1 MRTIITIAVVVTALL
16 APVAV
21 WGQNPVL
28 RDLSCQAASANPTD
42 YTCTL
47 AVAPSGY
54 VTGGRY
60 MFKADVANTAAA
72 GKPTVNFSS
81 LGARQV
87 VKVVGGVT
95 TALAANDIRAGQWV
109 LLIYDGSN
117 MQMVSSPGNKTNAP
131 ISTADL
137 TDAAGLMTSSTAV
150 QASQMP
156 AMTGDCTTAAG
167 SVSTTCA
174 KTGGVAFGNAAT
186 KNVGTTAGTVA
197 AGDDSRFPTANQ
209 NIRTIGVTFDGGGS
223 ALSGTLTRCV
233 PVNFGGTITGAT
245 VIGDQA
251 GSATVDVKTV
261 AYASYTGPASA
272 ASITASATP
281 ALSNAAKYQD
291 TTLSGWTTALTANTT
306 VCFELSNPSVVN
318 WVAANLKVAAN

>member
-1 MRTIITIAVVVTALL
+1 MRKIIIIAVVLAALL

-28 RDLSCQAASANPTD
+28 RDLSCQAASASPTD
-42 YTCTL
+42 YTCTM

-54 VTGGRY
+54 ETGGRY

-72 GKPTVNFSS
+72 GKPTIDFSS
-81 LGARQV
+81 LGAKQI
-87 VKVVGGVT
+87 VKVVSGVT

-109 LLIYDGSN
+109 LLVYDGSN
-117 MQMVSSPGNKTNAP
+117 MQMVSPPGNKTNGP

-137 TDAAGLMTSSTAV
+137 SDAAGLMTASTPV
-150 QASQMP
+150 QTSQMP
-156 AMTGDCTTAAG
+156 ALTGDCTTAAG
-167 SVSTTCA
+167 TVGTTCT

-186 KNVGTTAGTVA
+186 RNVGTTAGSVA
-197 AGDDSRFPTANQ
+197 AGDDARFPTANQ
-209 NIRTIGVTFDGGGS
+209 NIRTIGVAFDGGGS
-223 ALSGTLTRCV
+223 ALSGTMIRCV
-233 PVNFGGTITGAT
+233 PVNFGGAITGAT

-251 GSATVDVKTV
+251 GWATVDVKTV

-272 ASITASATP
+272 SSITASATP
-281 ALSNAAKYQD
+281 ALANAAKYQD
-291 TTLSGWTTALTANTT
+291 TTLSGWTKTLTANTT